1 MDRAA
6 HEHDPD
12 HIAAFEQRRQ
22 LVWVEVR
29 QPRPELV
36 VRRLDVLGLQ
46 ADELLDR
53 LQRARATRLQQP
65 LTCQQRAVERAGIED
80 LR

>member
-1 MDRAA
+1 VDRPA

-12 HIAAFEQRRQ
+12 RSTLFEEPRE
-22 LVWVEVR
+22 LVRLEVR
-29 QPRPELV
+29 QPDPELE

-53 LQRARATRLQQP
+53 LQRARAARLEQP

>member
-1 MDRAA
+1 MDRPA

-12 HIAAFEQRRQ
+12 RLAALEEPRQ
-22 LVWVEVR
+22 LVRVEVG
-29 QPRPELV
+29 QPGPELE

-46 ADELLDR
+46 AGELLDR
-53 LQRARATRLQQP
+53 LQRARAAGLQQP